1 MQRDLSASFTLGAE
15 VFRTTADTRQDQA
28 SAGFSIGGMVNL
40 GERHHLL
47 FSIGRDFSG
56 NYQEYCYFA
65 YQWTVAAPPGIA
77 ALFGRKPQ

>member
-1 MQRDLSASFTLGAE
+1 VQRDLSASFTLGAE
-15 VFRTTADTRQDQA
+15 VFRTTADT
-28 SAGFSIGGMVNL
+28 
-40 GERHHLL
+40 RHHLL